1 MFVKNLIKSI
11 DHFGYIPKFHFGS
24 WKKRKDQSEE
34 EYKTLLGGIVS
45 LSINIIYYFCVG
57 YFAYMLFTHGKDSI

>member
-34 EYKTLLGGIVS
+34 EYKTPLGGIV
-45 LSINIIYYFCVG
+45 
-57 YFAYMLFTHGKDSI
+57 